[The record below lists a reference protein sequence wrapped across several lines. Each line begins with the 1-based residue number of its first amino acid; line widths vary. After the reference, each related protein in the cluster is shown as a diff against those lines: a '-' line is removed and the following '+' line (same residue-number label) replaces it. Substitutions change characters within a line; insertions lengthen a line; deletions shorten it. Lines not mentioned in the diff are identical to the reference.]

1 LVQAPKRSCAYC
13 NRTGQQLQLARL
25 DSGVSFFSTTTMGCC
40 GEAAKPDDLQ
50 NRSNV
55 VNYPQGTISQQ
66 PTGHTALEKPQQWGM
81 QQPVLATPPATYG
94 TPQPQVGQQ
103 QNGFNPMTMNGNGT
117 PQWGQSSSPPPAM
130 QQQFT
135 GYSTTAPHSPPPG
148 SSSFGHTAVD
158 SIMRPPSAFNSSS
171 PPPMNNPPLPMLPP
185 GFAQKAADETRMSV
199 SIDFGERF
207 LGMVEINGP

>member
-1 LVQAPKRSCAYC
+1 M
-13 NRTGQQLQLARL
+13 G
-25 DSGVSFFSTTTMGCC
+25 GCC

-94 TPQPQVGQQ
+94 TPQPQMGQQ

-148 SSSFGHTAVD
+148 SSNFGHTAAD